1 MSDAQRVPALD
12 ELDAV
17 VFDLDGIVTDTA
29 AVHANSWKR
38 LFDEYLAER
47 ASRTGEQFEEFTG
60 EDYRRYLDGK
70 PRYDG
75 VASFL
80 ASRGIHLD
88 QGDPSDPS
96 DRETVS
102 GLGNRKNGYFHTTL
116 QEDGVDAFPSTVE
129 LVRQLQER
137 GVATAII
144 SSSRNCVEVLEAA
157 GLSDL
162 FATKVDGVDSAEL
175 GLPGKP
181 DPTIFL
187 EAVGRLGVAPERAAV
202 VEDALSGVEA
212 GKAGGFGL
220 VVGVDRTGNADALA
234 EHGADVVV
242 TDLGELSLRGT
253 AELPDALE
261 SFDEL
266 SARFAGRRPAVFLDH
281 DGTLSPIVTDPDE
294 AIIPEPMRDA
304 LERLAA
310 SHPTAIVSGRD
321 LTDLRRRVGIDEL
334 VYAGSHGFET
344 AGPPG
349 LDVDSERGQEFLD
362 VLDTAEE
369 ELQAATAEI
378 PGTVV
383 ERKRFAIAVHY
394 RQMDEAAY
402 LGRLVKAVEQ
412 VVTRHDKLRSSGGK
426 KIFEVRPD
434 LDWDKGKAVLW
445 LLSALGLDEADVLPV
460 YVGDDVTDEDAFR
473 AIRGHGVGVVVD
485 PGERATAASYTLSDL
500 EGVRQFLEALAEVK
514 PERTETP

>member
-1 MSDAQRVPALD
+1 MSDEQRLPALD

-29 AVHANSWKR
+29 AVHANAWKR

-47 ASRTGEQFEEFTG
+47 AARTGEDFEEFTP

-80 ASRGIHLD
+80 ESRGIHLD
-88 QGDPSDPS
+88 HGDPDDSNK
-96 DRETVS
+96 ETVT
-102 GLGNRKNGYFHTTL
+102 GLGNRKNDYFRTTL
-116 QEDGVDAFPSTVE
+116 EEDGVDAFPSTVT
-129 LVRQLQER
+129 LVRELQAR
-137 GVATAII
+137 GVKTAII

-181 DPTIFL
+181 DPAVFL

-212 GKAGGFGL
+212 GKRGGFGM
-220 VVGVDRTGNADALA
+220 VVGVDRTDDAEALA
-234 EHGADVVV
+234 QYGADVVV
-242 TDLGELSLRGT
+242 GDLAELSLRHTGQ
-253 AELPDALE
+253 LPNALE
-261 SFDEL
+261 SFDKLAEQF
-266 SARFAGRRPAVFLDH
+266 SGRRPVVFLDH
-281 DGTLSPIVTDPDE
+281 DGTLSPIVTDPD
-294 AIIPEPMRDA
+294 AAVIHEPMRAA
-304 LERLAA
+304 LEQVAA
-310 SHPTAIVSGRD
+310 AHPTAIVSGRD
-321 LTDLRRRVGIDEL
+321 LADLRQRVGLDQLI
-334 VYAGSHGFET
+334 YAGSHGFET

-349 LDVDSERGQEFLD
+349 LAVDSERGEEFLD
-362 VLDTAEE
+362 ALDAAERD
-369 ELQAATAEI
+369 LNAAMADI
-378 PGTVV
+378 PGVVV

-402 LGRLVKAVEQ
+402 LGRLVAAVERI
-412 VVTRHDKLRSSGGK
+412 VVEHPNLRSTGGK
-426 KIFEVRPD
+426 KILEVRPN
-434 LDWDKGKAVLW
+434 LNWDKGQAVLW
-445 LLSALGLDEADVLPV
+445 LLTALGFDEHDVVPV

-485 PGERATAASYTLSDL
+485 PGERATAAHYTLADL
-500 EGVRQFLEALAEVK
+500 DGVRRFLEALAEVK
-514 PERTETP
+514 SERTEGP